1 MNTADHDYVREKT
14 RLIVGRDALRRA
26 SRIVGEWQSQEQ
38 DDKRLAKRFAIV
50 LFLAS
55 LLGAVL
61 FFILT

>member
-26 SRIVGEWQSQEQ
+26 SRIVREWQSQELE
-38 DDKRLAKRFAIV
+38 DKRLAKRFAIA
-50 LFLAS
+50 LLLAS
-55 LLGAVL
+55 VLGASL

>member
-1 MNTADHDYVREKT
+1 MSTADHDYVREKT

-26 SRIVGEWQSQEQ
+26 SRIVREWQLQGQ
-38 DDKRLAKRFAIV
+38 DDKRLAKRFAIA

-55 LLGAVL
+55 VLGAIL